1 MWGSNMADLII
12 YRKRIIPNE
21 NLRLDRDTVL
31 YADEK
36 MMVTGWNTIN
46 PRKDIDHGY
55 SLYLPEEGFK
65 ISKFLRKD
73 GSFYK
78 WYCDIVEFYF
88 DEKEGSLT
96 TLDLLLDVT
105 INEKGEIHLLDMDEL
120 AAAHKDGLID
130 DELLHKSLV
139 RADKLLKIAYS
150 GSFTKYADLLNS
162 YIK

>member
-55 SLYLPEEGFK
+55 SLYLPDEGFK
-65 ISKFLRKD
+65 ISKFLKKD
-73 GSFYK
+73 GSLYK

-88 DEKEGSLT
+88 DKEENSVT
-96 TLDLLLDVT
+96 TLDLLLDITV
-105 INEKGEIHLLDMDEL
+105 NANGEIHLLDMDEL
-120 AAAHKDGLID
+120 AEAHKKGLID
-130 DELLHKSLV
+130 DELLHKALT
-139 RADKLLKIAYS
+139 RADKLLKAAYS
-150 GSFTKYADLLNS
+150 GSFKKYTEMLDS
-162 YIK
+162 YIE